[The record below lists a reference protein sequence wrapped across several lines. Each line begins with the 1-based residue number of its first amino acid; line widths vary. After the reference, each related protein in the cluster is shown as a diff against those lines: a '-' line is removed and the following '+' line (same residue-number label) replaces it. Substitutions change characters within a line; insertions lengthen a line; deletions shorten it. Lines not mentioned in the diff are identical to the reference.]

1 MSALL
6 DLCKLRERCCL
17 VQVPGNLEML
27 EWMAAQ
33 DPPCPINNAALMVCA
48 RDGDMHML
56 HWALKQDPIPCELS
70 RPIIPYNLP
79 PAKHGRLLPLVE
91 AGWTPV
97 SDSGDTD
104 TAALLE
110 SMHQRRQAFYVSAK
124 VVALR
129 EGQGTAAVSFTSLTH
144 HSLAGDSQQQQ
155 PIAASL
161 GSLPRDMLCK
171 IACEA
176 QIDFAWMHAF

>member
-1 MSALL
+1 
-6 DLCKLRERCCL
+6 
-17 VQVPGNLEML
+17 ML

-70 RPIIPYNLP
+70 RPIVPYNLP

-91 AGWTPV
+91 AGWSPE
-97 SDSGDTD
+97 SD
-104 TAALLE
+104 TAALLK
-110 SMHQRRQAFYVSAK
+110 SMHERRQAFYLTAK
-124 VVALR
+124 VLALR
-129 EGQGTAAVSFTSLTH
+129 EGQGTAAMSFTSLTH
-144 HSLAGDSQQQQ
+144 NSLEGNGQQQR

-161 GSLPRDMLCK
+161 SSLPQDMLCK